1 MNTFPDS
8 YLSDTEASNTLPPDH
23 SRTFRP
29 VYLDRS
35 MSLWPAMLV
44 VLTAVMGCAGF
55 LVWTIYQEVTR

>member
-1 MNTFPDS
+1 MSDGLN
-8 YLSDTEASNTLPPDH
+8 YLHGTEAANEVEPDA

-29 VYLDRS
+29 AYLNRP

-44 VLTAVMGCAGF
+44 VLTAVVGCGGF